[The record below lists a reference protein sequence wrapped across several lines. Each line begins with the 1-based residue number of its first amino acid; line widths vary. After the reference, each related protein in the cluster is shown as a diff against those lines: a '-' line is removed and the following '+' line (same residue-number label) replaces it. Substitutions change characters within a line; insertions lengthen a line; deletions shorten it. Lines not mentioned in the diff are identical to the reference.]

1 MKENNKAH
9 WEQVYQTKGEK
20 QVSWTQTIPQT
31 SLNFINSFKLP
42 KDASIIDVGGG
53 NSNLVDFLIQEGYQN
68 ITVLDI
74 SETALMK
81 VKLRLGTKADN
92 VKWIVSDIK
101 EFQPEESYE
110 LWHDRAAFHFLTT
123 PQQISDYMEIAGSAV
138 KKYLVVGTFSE
149 NGPEKCSG
157 LPVKQYSET
166 ELQQALSKN
175 FQKIECIKED
185 HITPFNTVQNFLF
198 CSFEKV

>member
-1 MKENNKAH
+1 MNENNKAL
-9 WEQVYQTKGEK
+9 WEQVYQTKGEE

-81 VKLRLGTKADN
+81 AKLRLGTKADN

-123 PQQISDYMEIAGSAV
+123 PQQISTYMEIAGSAV
-138 KKYLVVGTFSE
+138 KKYLIVGTFSE

-166 ELQQALSKN
+166 ELQQVLSKD
-175 FQKIECIKED
+175 FQKIECIKEN
-185 HITPFNTVQNFLF
+185 HITPFNTAQNFLF
-198 CSFEKV
+198 CSFKKV